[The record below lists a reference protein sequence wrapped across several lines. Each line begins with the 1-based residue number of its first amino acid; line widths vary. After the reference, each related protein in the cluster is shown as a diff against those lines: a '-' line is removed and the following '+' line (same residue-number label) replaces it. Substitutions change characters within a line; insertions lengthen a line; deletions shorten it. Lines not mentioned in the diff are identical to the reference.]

1 MPGIVFFSLIFNL
14 WPFFVV
20 CICDCAAFYVCSH
33 FFNWV
38 CMKNLFLPG
47 MVTHAFNPN
56 TEEAEAGDLFEL
68 EVSLIY
74 IVEFLDSQSYR

>member
-1 MPGIVFFSLIFNL
+1 
-14 WPFFVV
+14 
-20 CICDCAAFYVCSH
+20 
-33 FFNWV
+33 
-38 CMKNLFLPG
+38 MKNLFLPG